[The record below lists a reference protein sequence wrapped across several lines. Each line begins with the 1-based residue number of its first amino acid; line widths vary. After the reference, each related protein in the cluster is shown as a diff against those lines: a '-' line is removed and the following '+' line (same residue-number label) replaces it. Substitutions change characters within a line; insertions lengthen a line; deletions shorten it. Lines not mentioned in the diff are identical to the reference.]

1 MLREIERAQRELT
14 DIAAPELRTPIQP
27 ILKQGPKTSAKS
39 FRLNKKIKSN
49 KTYFKTSLL

>member
-27 ILKQGPKTSAKS
+27 ISRQGPKTSAKS

-49 KTYFKTSLL
+49 KTCFKS